1 MADTVERRAWPRI
14 ATAACSGLARG
25 KLRPGRPAQIVDV
38 SAGGALIET
47 EWRLLPG
54 TRVEF
59 QMGEPVALYSVKA
72 RILRCHVA
80 LLDRER
86 IRYRGAL
93 MFEEQLPFGG
103 NEQPAGVG
111 ASHRNNSSD
120 R

>member
-1 MADTVERRAWPRI
+1 MADSIERRAWPRM
-14 ATAACSGLARG
+14 TTVTRSEMARG

-54 TRVEF
+54 TRVEL
-59 QMGEPVALYSVKA
+59 QVGEPVALYSVKA

-93 MFEEQLPFGG
+93 MFEEQMPFNG
-103 NEQPAGVG
+103 NDKPAG
-111 ASHRNNSSD
+111 
-120 R
+120 